1 MPYSTDIKDYYRRA
15 WGLGDRPQFKNGKR
29 VAFAK
34 GVSGGWWGDWELN
47 YKDQMTFE
55 EYKKALD
62 IDKNPSGLEKA
73 DGGRIG
79 FQDGTKGINLAEG
92 ER

>member
-1 MPYSTDIKDYYRRA
+1 MAYIDWWNRTGPVTLGERF
-15 WGLGDRPQFKNGKR
+15 GLNGIKR
-29 VAFAK
+29 VALVK
-34 GVSGGWWGDWELN
+34 GTPGGWWGDWELN

-73 DGGRIG
+73 EGGTRCG
-79 FQDGTKGINLAEG
+79 ALQL
-92 ER
+92 